1 MWFGEKSSS
10 SSSDSDLNARDL
22 TLSFG
27 NMLCC
32 YHTREAHVNT
42 PVPMCLNLH
51 FSLSA
56 MCWKLHRWRQVV
68 YCLKIINLDLIMRSW
83 HVTYSLLVLLWL
95 SHAAVVTGCYLR
107 AQISRYP
114 KNSFFHFEGNEQ
126 TLSLTFLIPD
136 AVCYLYDQRV
146 CYVFEP
152 LPCWT
157 KILYIFFFAT
167 FFS

>member
-1 MWFGEKSSS
+1 MLLSHKGNPCQHSCTNVFKP
-10 SSSDSDLNARDL
+10 AF
-22 TLSFG
+22 LSFR
-27 NMLCC
+27 N
-32 YHTREAHVNT
+32 V
-42 PVPMCLNLH
+42 
-51 FSLSA
+51 
-56 MCWKLHRWRQVV
+56 
-68 YCLKIINLDLIMRSW
+68 LKIAQVETGGVLLGKLLIWNLIMRSW
-83 HVTYSLLVLLWL
+83 RVTYSLLVLLWL

-136 AVCYLYDQRV
+136 AVSYLYDQRV

-157 KILYIFFFAT
+157 KILYIFFSCHLVFVNLCKINIVLLNNDKPR
-167 FFS
+167 